1 MCICVHYST
10 LWCTQSVELPSV
22 LRADVMVEPLSMI
35 WDHWLRNWIKLII
48 QSLHPAISLY
58 FHTLAPHFLSS
69 FTSTVTLIPTVH
81 PRMTAADL
89 TTTTSTP
96 PPCRD
101 AGLVRS
107 APPLSYVSAM
117 VVPIG
122 RRSNDSA
129 CLPLCT
135 FPRWC
140 TPDEETLLKKKRK
153 KKKETPSV
161 TECNLRTCA
170 AAPRMMPL
178 WK

>member
-89 TTTTSTP
+89 TTTTTP
-96 PPCRD
+96 PTLPGRWV
-101 AGLVRS
+101 GTVRS
-107 APPLSYVSAM
+107 SPVLRLSDGSSYWEKVKWLRMSASVYIPAM
-117 VVPIG
+117 VHAW
-122 RRSNDSA
+122 RRNTS
-129 CLPLCT
+129 
-135 FPRWC
+135 
-140 TPDEETLLKKKRK
+140 EKKEK